1 MELREIISKSHAL
14 QAQLNAMEVLDV
26 GLNDQLEIMKAEI
39 KARLDDSDE
48 EYANLSEEEFQSL
61 MADFGDPKKLIV
73 EVVYATKSEQVINE
87 VQLARGASV
96 EDGIIMSGLLEQC
109 PDIDL
114 SFNKVGI
121 HGTVKPLSELVSD
134 GDRIEIYRPVTT
146 EV

>member
-14 QAQLNAMEVLDV
+14 QAQLNAMDVLDV

-39 KARLDDSDE
+39 KARLDASDE

-87 VQLARGASV
+87 VQLARGASI

-121 HGTVKPLSELVSD
+121 HGAVKPLSELVSD
-134 GDRIEIYRPVTT
+134 GDRIEIYRSVTA